1 MDGYNIGDKEPYSKI
16 FGVIGIIEL
25 HTGLY
30 LATIKRRALIGSING
45 NKIYKL
51 VEVDII
57 NLYQT
62 SNLNTNDRT
71 VKKNV

>member
-45 NKIYKL
+45 HKI
-51 VEVDII
+51 
-57 NLYQT
+57 
-62 SNLNTNDRT
+62 
-71 VKKNV
+71 